1 MPGAGDVSDVTV
13 SMDLFPGPQC
23 TNSYDPTVPA
33 EVRYRACAPTP
44 WPAPRLRVLPQP
56 SCSCCSKTGRLKR
69 AHALPAAAASAQAT
83 RCGGYEFLPSLALCL
98 RRTTTLWVQPSRE
111 REEKR
116 GAGKRGRQGG
126 REAGRGEGRNGG
138 RETESHRNET

>member
-1 MPGAGDVSDVTV
+1 M
-13 SMDLFPGPQC
+13 
-23 TNSYDPTVPA
+23 
-33 EVRYRACAPTP
+33 
-44 WPAPRLRVLPQP
+44 
-56 SCSCCSKTGRLKR
+56 
-69 AHALPAAAASAQAT
+69 
-83 RCGGYEFLPSLALCL
+83 PSLALCL